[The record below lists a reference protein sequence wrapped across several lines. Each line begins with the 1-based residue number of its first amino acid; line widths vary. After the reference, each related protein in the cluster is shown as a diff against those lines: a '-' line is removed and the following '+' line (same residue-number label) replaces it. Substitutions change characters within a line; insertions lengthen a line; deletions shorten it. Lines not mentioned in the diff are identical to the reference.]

1 MSLMYEMNQ
10 KALELGV
17 PISVHLDVSYR
28 CNERCVHCYL
38 DHDDHGEMTL
48 AEMRDVLDQMAEA
61 GVFFLTISGGEVL
74 MRMDFCDILTHA
86 RARMVSGKLKTNAL
100 MTRERATGLCWGW
113 GSGGAS
119 WSRCSAIRS
128 WWGMWRSSA
137 RCRPRWTTMRWT
149 CIRAAP
155 AIPPATSLLTEI
167 CIPACSFRCPA
178 GTCGSRNFWI

>member
-74 MRMDFCDILTHA
+74 MRMDFFDILAHA
-86 RARMVSGKLKTNAL
+86 RARMFSVKLKTNAFMIRAGRAGWAGAGDRGARAGSGVPPSGAGGGCGGVL
-100 MTRERATGLCWGW
+100 RAAARGGRRCAGLVSVQRRPYRLLHLSLRRSVSLRAVSAAQRERAEAEI
-113 GSGGAS
+113 SG
-119 WSRCSAIRS
+119 
-128 WWGMWRSSA
+128 
-137 RCRPRWTTMRWT
+137 
-149 CIRAAP
+149 
-155 AIPPATSLLTEI
+155 
-167 CIPACSFRCPA
+167 
-178 GTCGSRNFWI
+178 